1 MGASSN
7 ILYNNYEVTPI
18 PKYIPRCLYF
28 TICWLFIPYPS
39 TYLERY
45 PVHISV
51 RVVFCQYLYNRLRK
65 RLLGYIY
72 TTYARIHTIEMEA
85 SANIYIIDY
94 AEDFILDVYPNAF
107 LLRFAD

>member
-28 TICWLFIPYPS
+28 TICRLFIPYPS

-45 PVHISV
+45 LVHISV

-65 RLLGYIY
+65 RLLRYIY
-72 TTYARIHTIEMEA
+72 TTYARIHTIEMK
-85 SANIYIIDY
+85 SSFIILYKDY
-94 AEDFILDVYPNAF
+94 EEDFILD
-107 LLRFAD
+107 